1 MVELVRQA
9 HVEARL
15 VGTCQIQLR
24 LRRSIGL
31 VYVGAGEVRLLRG
44 GGARGMAARAEPGQQ
59 RIDRGLEARVAR
71 GGIGGELLAATR
83 RLHGWCGQL
92 HAGGGGGARPDPRR
106 SEERRVGKDGKSQ
119 GCAAEEET
127 SSGE

>member
-15 VGTCQIQLR
+15 VGTYQIHLR

-31 VYVGAGEVRLLRG
+31 VDVEAGEVRLLRG
-44 GGARGMAARAEPGQQ
+44 GGARGVAARAELGQQ

-71 GGIGGELLAATR
+71 GGIGGELLGPTR
-83 RLHGWCGQL
+83 RLYRWREQPPTR
-92 HAGGGGGARPDPRR
+92 GGGGARPDPR
-106 SEERRVGKDGKSQ
+106 
-119 GCAAEEET
+119 
-127 SSGE
+127 

>member
-15 VGTCQIQLR
+15 VGTYQIHLR

-31 VYVGAGEVRLLRG
+31 VDVEAGEVRLLRG
-44 GGARGMAARAEPGQQ
+44 GGARGVAARAELGQQ

-71 GGIGGELLAATR
+71 GGIGGGPPARPRPPAPSRGRPRTR
-83 RLHGWCGQL
+83 
-92 HAGGGGGARPDPRR
+92 AGPGGPPPTRPDPTQAWWPPRARR
-106 SEERRVGKDGKSQ
+106 TPPPPV
-119 GCAAEEET
+119 
-127 SSGE
+127 